1 VVCNCHTTAG
11 PFTEH
16 REIMDPDQMNL
27 RDQLALY
34 SHYLQSIA
42 ASSH

>member
-1 VVCNCHTTAG
+1 
-11 PFTEH
+11 
-16 REIMDPDQMNL
+16 MDPDQMNV